1 VGGGS
6 GSPRLWR
13 SWQRSCPCRAATA
26 PAGGGGTGGQ
36 HGGAA
41 LALGAVAP
49 AGVCAGDGPRPV
61 VPARGVAAP
70 CPHHAGRGAQPE
82 PPPSATCCRPIPHRA
97 CPCSPRNVRLGGLNP
112 RRRAWSHQ
120 RRAGSGGVSPTSE
133 RCTPVCISSP
143 QHPCWP
149 SPSPILRSISR
160 PHGAA
165 RRRAVGRWGC
175 SRRGGAK
182 RPFEF
187 PIRISLCVR
196 ELSHRSTWH
205 HLLCNARTTLLLCPT

>member
-120 RRAGSGGVSPTSE
+120 RRAGSGGVSPTSPCHA
-133 RCTPVCISSP
+133 RSGHLHCTIHYYPLCLHENNTLYIF
-143 QHPCWP
+143 
-149 SPSPILRSISR
+149 LRSLLWCTEAHVPMR
-160 PHGAA
+160 PCTTA
-165 RRRAVGRWGC
+165 RRA
-175 SRRGGAK
+175 SQQ
-182 RPFEF
+182 
-187 PIRISLCVR
+187 
-196 ELSHRSTWH
+196 H
-205 HLLCNARTTLLLCPT
+205 